1 MDSIYCGG
9 LESCNKLWWL
19 LVHFAATWG
28 PQFEGEM
35 DRFHTTD
42 DGYYK
47 DRRNAMHLKFHD
59 EAEAVLPGSSRW
71 GVFTPAAVVRLLAP
85 AWWRRV
91 CFSQDVSH
99 RFLECWLYTQFPLRG
114 QMFED
119 VVEILHCFCEMVHWS
134 DYVAAVPGEI
144 RTFQDLMD
152 ARASMVRRLRQLKQE
167 QWELRRRMAGAHLAC
182 NFFEFVTSN
191 LDDSQLTSLIK
202 SSSEQNE
209 RLSFPSSSPPPAALS
224 SFHASR
230 LHTNYTHK
238 SRRCSLLCCGLLVY
252 VTGLHAAQAT
262 RTSFQCNHAW
272 IIMCPQLGS
281 FRHFGIMC
289 STVRALL
296 QGLRQTCAHLMLWSS
311 WRAQIARDLLAQ
323 GAFSM
328 SGSSEELE
336 EVWVESPEET
346 RARAGPPPPHP
357 VQVEQALAH
366 RISRAVAR
374 ELPSFVGP
382 IVCYIPWHHA
392 GLTSMRI
399 TVEPMR
405 EQDRAHQNLL
415 NWGADGPR
423 EDLQGRTEGPGLED
437 RNLSYLL
444 SAAIGDAMMRHGRP
458 TQVVLTRLA
467 PEITAPDRREAML
480 TANVRRMKNAEAG
493 DELALW
499 TGSPSS
505 DDGAV
510 EPTVMGEAA
519 SRINSARGLITRAE
533 AEELTAQ
540 LRAALMAEEA
550 EEAAASS
557 TTPGT
562 TSRVE
567 ATAGA
572 LTSTTAPPSTPTP
585 TPRSASSAAPKPKPS
600 RKWAAYLRSLV
611 VLSSGWF
618 LQGISQ
624 QLCFSGDLAP

>member
-1 MDSIYCGG
+1 
-9 LESCNKLWWL
+9 
-19 LVHFAATWG
+19 
-28 PQFEGEM
+28 
-35 DRFHTTD
+35 
-42 DGYYK
+42 
-47 DRRNAMHLKFHD
+47 
-59 EAEAVLPGSSRW
+59 
-71 GVFTPAAVVRLLAP
+71 
-85 AWWRRV
+85 
-91 CFSQDVSH
+91 
-99 RFLECWLYTQFPLRG
+99 
-114 QMFED
+114 
-119 VVEILHCFCEMVHWS
+119 
-134 DYVAAVPGEI
+134 
-144 RTFQDLMD
+144 
-152 ARASMVRRLRQLKQE
+152 
-167 QWELRRRMAGAHLAC
+167 
-182 NFFEFVTSN
+182 
-191 LDDSQLTSLIK
+191 
-202 SSSEQNE
+202 
-209 RLSFPSSSPPPAALS
+209 
-224 SFHASR
+224 
-230 LHTNYTHK
+230 
-238 SRRCSLLCCGLLVY
+238 
-252 VTGLHAAQAT
+252 
-262 RTSFQCNHAW
+262 
-272 IIMCPQLGS
+272 
-281 FRHFGIMC
+281 
-289 STVRALL
+289 
-296 QGLRQTCAHLMLWSS
+296 
-311 WRAQIARDLLAQ
+311 

-480 TANVRRMKNAEAG
+480 TANVRRMTPAEAG

-499 TGSPSS
+499 TGSPSRL
-505 DDGAV
+505 
-510 EPTVMGEAA
+510 GEALPLRVWQA
-519 SRINSARGLITRAE
+519 HKWSRLALIDHAFADELSWQLGLITRAE